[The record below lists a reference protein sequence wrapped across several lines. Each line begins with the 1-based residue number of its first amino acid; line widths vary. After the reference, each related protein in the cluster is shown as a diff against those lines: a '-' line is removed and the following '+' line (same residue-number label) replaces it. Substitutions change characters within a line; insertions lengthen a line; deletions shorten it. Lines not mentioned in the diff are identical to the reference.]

1 MNLLEFDNAAY
12 TFYQNLRLQKIKIG
26 TQDLRIAAIALA
38 HNAIVVTR
46 NHKDFS
52 KIPDLSLEDWT

>member
-1 MNLLEFDNAAY
+1 M
-12 TFYQNLRLQKIKIG
+12 QKINIG

-38 HNAIVVTR
+38 NNAIVVTR

-52 KIPDLSLEDWT
+52 KIPDLSLEDWTIT